1 MDSGTSA
8 AIIAGSRCARLV
20 CLWSQKM
27 TILAQLP
34 HHPAR
39 TEEGALA
46 ALVMAIGGPAF
57 ATQALAALNAPL
69 QAASWSVYRVW
80 RDRTPELCLSA
91 SHGVA
96 DTTRACFD
104 AYRDG
109 LYRRDCSFDLA
120 RKAPVPGGA
129 TVLQMRAVDAP
140 TPEHRERIYRRHG
153 ILERLS
159 VVSAEDDG
167 ALLRGQPLPP
177 RAPRVISRDCE
188 VRAVRASSRRWC
200 WLVCGD
206 TWRWLGARRASPCPG
221 RVAPG
226 PRPPW
231 QARVRGPD
239 GARTRRLRAPPARL
253 EPRRRGRGSG
263 PLGGHGQDL
272 PHTGLP
278 AARAAL
284 PQRAVCPL
292 RHHAVRGRA
301 SLRTEGAQ
309 SPSGMTARERP
320 CTDTG
325 RQVPSC
331 LYLRPPLR
339 SVLP

>member
-104 AYRDG
+104 AYCDG

-167 ALLRGQPLPP
+167 ALLAVNLYHHAHQGDFSGRECEQFVRIAPLVLAGVRRHLALVGPQ
-177 RAPRVISRDCE
+177 APVPVEC
-188 VRAVRASSRRWC
+188 
-200 WLVCGD
+200 
-206 TWRWLGARRASPCPG
+206 
-221 RVAPG
+221 
-226 PRPPW
+226 
-231 QARVRGPD
+231 
-239 GARTRRLRAPPARL
+239 
-253 EPRRRGRGSG
+253 
-263 PLGGHGQDL
+263 
-272 PHTGLP
+272 TG
-278 AARAAL
+278 RAAL
-284 PQRAVCPL
+284 KAACADLTTRELDVCERLLRGWSHDGVAADLGLSVATVKTYRTRAFRRL
-292 RHHAVRGRA
+292 GLHFRSELFARFGTTRSAAGHH
-301 SLRTEGAQ
+301 
-309 SPSGMTARERP
+309 
-320 CTDTG
+320 
-325 RQVPSC
+325 
-331 LYLRPPLR
+331 
-339 SVLP
+339 